1 MSALDS
7 GLEAARLPADKLPL
21 YSAHHRAKHELL
33 RRYMDVW
40 MPKLGFTYDQVAL
53 VDGFASAG
61 RYRRQAARLAA
72 HHA

>member
-1 MSALDS
+1 MSNLDS
-7 GLEAARLPADKLPL
+7 GLAEQRLSSALLPP
-21 YSAHHRAKHELL
+21 YAAHHRAKHELL

-61 RYRRQAARLAA
+61 RYRDASADRR
-72 HHA
+72 